1 MPSPIS
7 NLSRTRKTRVT
18 KTAANSTINFSWW
31 WYKKSQNWTEID
43 DTQLQILYVARN
55 SFPEGTS
62 TAMIAKETGI
72 DYRSVM
78 EECEYLADRNF
89 MEIIEWGLHVHL
101 IKITDEGNEV
111 LKEIL
116 LNIPSVVRKV
126 LIETA

>member
-1 MPSPIS
+1 
-7 NLSRTRKTRVT
+7 
-18 KTAANSTINFSWW
+18 
-31 WYKKSQNWTEID
+31 
-43 DTQLQILYVARN
+43 
-55 SFPEGTS
+55 
-62 TAMIAKETGI
+62 MIAKETGI
-72 DYRSVM
+72 DYRTVM